1 MTIKF
6 RLLDKITVTNFID
19 SKNEAR
25 IGIVNN
31 EYYLLDDPSLYE
43 LNEVGEG
50 YYTFKEE
57 IPYRIY
63 DFDDIRELYSVY
75 INQQLSNTLNIFKVL
90 LLFKEGKLSSEMLNT
105 RLLAI
110 LNKHKDLPT
119 DILIDLSNMLEELA
133 SKYPKQRIIL
143 DPSILEVVK
152 YCLEMSKANK
162 ILENISIK
170 ELLLKVMVDTD
181 DRVEFPAT
189 SDMIADIDQL
199 IELLANRERKSK
211 NKKKDKDKEE
221 DKEEEI
227 TVNTDGSTGSKRHDS
242 SDSSTSDQS
251 TVTNNNNDNIGN
263 SNSNNNNN
271 DNSSN
276 NNDNTSGSN
285 NNIND
290 IDSNISNNNPTSVD
304 DFGTATDQTHHI
316 SLPYLKTF
324 EVYTDKPFTQNDEN
338 EVARMIMNYMQLRD
352 RKCRIHIR

>member
-1 MTIKF
+1 MTTEIRF
-6 RLLDKITVTNFID
+6 RLLDRITVTNFVD
-19 SKNEAR
+19 KRNEAR

-43 LNEVGEG
+43 LNEAGEG

-63 DFDDIRELYSVY
+63 DFYDIKELYSVY

-90 LLFKEGKLSSEMLNT
+90 LLFKEGKLSPEMLNT
-105 RLLAI
+105 RLLAV

-119 DILIDLSNMLEELA
+119 EVLTDLSNMLEGLA
-133 SKYPKQRIIL
+133 RKYPKQRIIL
-143 DPSILEVVK
+143 DSSILEVVK

-189 SDMIADIDQL
+189 SDLVADIDQL
-199 IELLANRERKSK
+199 IELLETNKKRESK
-211 NKKKDKDKEE
+211 NKKKDK

-227 TVNTDGSTGSKRHDS
+227 TVNTDGSTGSSKKH
-242 SDSSTSDQS
+242 DSSTSDQS
-251 TVTNNNNDNIGN
+251 NTTNNDNGNIGN
-263 SNSNNNNN
+263 SNSNNNNS

-276 NNDNTSGSN
+276 N

-290 IDSNISNNNPTSVD
+290 IDSNTSNNSSTSTD
-304 DFGTATDQTHHI
+304 DSDTTTDQTHHMP
-316 SLPYLKTF
+316 LPYLKTF
-324 EVYTDKPFTQNDEN
+324 EVYTNKPLTQNDEN